1 MEEKDIIAIKLGFES
16 AEEMEKYHD
25 LCRGAF
31 KDGVIMTKELC
42 AREIIGNGWEE
53 LLEAPRED
61 RLEEKLRFDFDGLI
75 ESMRFADD
83 GSAQRLKALIE
94 FELSELRKCYAN
106 REKKPMR

>member
-16 AEEMEKYHD
+16 AEEMERYYD

-42 AREIIGNGWEE
+42 AQEIIGNGWEE
-53 LLEAPRED
+53 LLDAPREV
-61 RLEEKLRFDFDGLI
+61 RLEEKLKFDFGGLV

-83 GSAQRLKALIE
+83 GSDQKLKALIE
-94 FELSELRKCYAN
+94 FELSELRDC
-106 REKKPMR
+106 